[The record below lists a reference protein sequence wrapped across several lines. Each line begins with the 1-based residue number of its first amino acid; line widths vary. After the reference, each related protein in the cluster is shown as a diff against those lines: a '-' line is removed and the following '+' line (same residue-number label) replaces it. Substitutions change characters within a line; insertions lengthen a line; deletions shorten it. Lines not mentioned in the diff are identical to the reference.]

1 MLANGKS
8 SLAAGVAAP
17 MILTSPI
24 MAAEDVVRMLAELA
38 TRPSDHEL
46 RRRAAEALDDQGRH
60 DEVAGVLAPLV
71 NVTGHDDDVGLPC
84 LCTRCLPAAGRV
96 ASAHDMQFVRA
107 FAVVGTRVLHF
118 WMLAEQDRERAN
130 VRASVAAAL
139 RARLAAPK
147 RRA

>member
-1 MLANGKS
+1 
-8 SLAAGVAAP
+8 
-17 MILTSPI
+17 
-24 MAAEDVVRMLAELA
+24 
-38 TRPSDHEL
+38 
-46 RRRAAEALDDQGRH
+46 
-60 DEVAGVLAPLV
+60 
-71 NVTGHDDDVGLPC
+71 
-84 LCTRCLPAAGRV
+84 
-96 ASAHDMQFVRA
+96 MQFVRA